1 MNTIFIKVFYR
12 IKQNFIM
19 EQAIEDYEIIPP
31 ARPVFLKVLCI
42 LTFIGSSYGIINSAI
57 TYFKADDIS
66 NIVTQVKT
74 KMNDDIK
81 RKNARNPDKV
91 IFFNK
96 IMNNASQIS
105 TPENLRKNAIGNSIT
120 YALCLLGAVLMW
132 NLRRVGFY
140 IYTLGTVISIILPF
154 YLFGNNFLT
163 NISAGFLG
171 FIGLLFVI
179 FYAMNLKSMN
189 RGLG

>member
-1 MNTIFIKVFYR
+1 MKSDLQEFETL
-12 IKQNFIM
+12 
-19 EQAIEDYEIIPP
+19 PP
-31 ARPVFLKVLCI
+31 QRPVFLKVLCI

-66 NIVTQVKT
+66 KIVTEVKT
-74 KMNDDIK
+74 KMNDDLK

-120 YALCLLGAVLMW
+120 YTLCLLGAILMW
-132 NLRRVGFY
+132 NLRRIGFY
-140 IYTLGTVISIILPF
+140 IYTLGTIISIILPF
-154 YLFGNNFLT
+154 YLFGSNFLT
-163 NISAGFLG
+163 NISAGFLS
-171 FIGLLFVI
+171 FIGILFVI
-179 FYAMNLKSMN
+179 FYAMNIRSMK
-189 RGLG
+189 

>member
-1 MNTIFIKVFYR
+1 MKQFVF
-12 IKQNFIM
+12 M
-19 EQAIEDYEIIPP
+19 EQAIEDFEIIPP
-31 ARPVFLKVLCI
+31 ARPLFLKVLCM
-42 LTFIGSSYGIINSAI
+42 LTFIGSGYGIINSGI
-57 TYFKADDIS
+57 TYFKANDIS

-74 KMNDDIK
+74 KMNEDLK

-96 IMNNASQIS
+96 IMNNASQMS

-132 NLRRVGFY
+132 HLRRVGFY
-140 IYTLGTVISIILPF
+140 IYTLGTVLSIILPF
-154 YLFGNNFLT
+154 YMFGSNFLT

-179 FYAMNLKSMN
+179 FYAMNIKSLK
-189 RGLG
+189 

>member
-1 MNTIFIKVFYR
+1 MKSDLQEFETL
-12 IKQNFIM
+12 
-19 EQAIEDYEIIPP
+19 PP
-31 ARPVFLKVLCI
+31 QRPVFLKVLCI

-66 NIVTQVKT
+66 KIVTEVKT
-74 KMNDDIK
+74 KMNDDLK

-105 TPENLRKNAIGNSIT
+105 TPENLRKTAIGNIITSI
-120 YALCLLGAVLMW
+120 LCLLGAFLMW
-132 NLRRVGFY
+132 NLRRMGFY
-140 IYTLGTVISIILPF
+140 IYTLGTIISIVIPF

-163 NISAGFLG
+163 TISAGFAS
-171 FIGLLFVI
+171 FIGILFVI
-179 FYAMNLKSMN
+179 FYAMNIKSMK
-189 RGLG
+189 